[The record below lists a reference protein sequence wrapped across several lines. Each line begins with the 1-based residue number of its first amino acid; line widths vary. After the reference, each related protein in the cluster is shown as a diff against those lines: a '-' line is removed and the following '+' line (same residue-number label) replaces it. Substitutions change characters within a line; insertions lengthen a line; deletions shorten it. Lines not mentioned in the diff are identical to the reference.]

1 MAETYKTL
9 YGFDWPKELTDDN
22 IRLLIGKKWRE
33 FRDEYGF
40 EFKDPWVPLIDA
52 AKHLFG
58 DEYLK
63 VSEWTEQHFHDWTM
77 EQMLLTWGCAS
88 SSKALL
94 PDEPV
99 YYPDHIG
106 KVGEVKIGDR
116 IIDAVGGATE
126 VVGIREQVD
135 APLYRVVFMDGAE
148 VVCSEDHLWT
158 VSGLYVKKA
167 AGRRTLATVQKTLSA
182 KHLAS
187 LSKNVF
193 RNRMYRTPLPQ
204 PVAFSGR
211 CVPLDPYVVGC
222 LLGDGCVSG
231 THVSLASSGG
241 DWEVRDAFARGLPEG
256 YALRKS
262 SRSPRHVEYVVV
274 AKRRRRVNAV
284 MQAVKDLGLCGRK
297 SYDKFIPEVYKVN
310 SVDVR
315 LELLSGLL
323 DTDGWVGKDGRIG
336 FKTTSRRLADDVRFV
351 AGSLGAYTTVC
362 TCRPHHTTV
371 KGRECLARE
380 SYSILIHGLPY
391 ATRQRLFKLTRKRSR
406 LRSRSSCDELGRRI
420 RSVEP
425 VLDRRAYPRV
435 TRCLTLADASS
446 SGCRSGGLFPVGDF
460 AVTHNSNDTGALIVL
475 DFITDPYD
483 TISLVG
489 STTRDA
495 LRIRTWESIER
506 YFSVLKKNADFTVPG
521 RIMPSMY
528 AILNDRDDGGNQL
541 AQGAKAGIHGV
552 ALNDGGKR
560 QGAHLPYVRLVVD
573 ELATIAN
580 HGDILTTIEN
590 LQIAKDFRF
599 VGLANPETWSNP
611 SCQYA
616 IPEKGI
622 GSVTVDTGSW
632 RSTFGC
638 FVRHHDGMKS
648 PCVLHPE
655 LVGRFPFLTQKRHID
670 AALRRAGGNADAPH
684 FWKMVRGFPLAAGNE
699 GNVVLDE
706 AVLTRSQACDPG
718 EPFDPATLV
727 ATVAGAD
734 PAWTEGG
741 DGACYVRCFVRY
753 DRFGRP
759 YLDFT
764 NGMRRMT
771 LNATEFKAHPA
782 VEQLRNQ
789 VLGFMR
795 EMYAAPFRNLAVD
808 ASGNQG
814 LADDLVIYAGAR
826 DVIPVNFAVRA
837 SETPLRA
844 HDGRPAKETVHDR
857 GTEAWCLLAEFIRAG
872 QVRGLPREAA
882 DALVTRRFAA
892 NMVKDATGL
901 KRPAGT
907 KYPLRLEDKAEFKK
921 RFSGKSPD
929 ECDACALA
937 ALVARDRLG
946 FVPFGYVKPPAAPQ
960 DAPGPV
966 VRQRV
971 TVAAQRPVADGEA
984 RSDDFPLELSGEY
997 M

>member
-22 IRLLIGKKWRE
+22 VRLLIGKKWRE

-63 VSEWTEQHFHDWTM
+63 VSEWTEQHFHDWVM
-77 EQMLLTWGCAS
+77 EQMLVVIGCAS
-88 SSKALL
+88 S
-94 PDEPV
+94 
-99 YYPDHIG
+99 G
-106 KVGEVKIGDR
+106 K
-116 IIDAVGGATE
+116 
-126 VVGIREQVD
+126 
-135 APLYRVVFMDGAE
+135 
-148 VVCSEDHLWT
+148 
-158 VSGLYVKKA
+158 
-167 AGRRTLATVQKTLSA
+167 
-182 KHLAS
+182 
-187 LSKNVF
+187 
-193 RNRMYRTPLPQ
+193 
-204 PVAFSGR
+204 
-211 CVPLDPYVVGC
+211 
-222 LLGDGCVSG
+222 
-231 THVSLASSGG
+231 
-241 DWEVRDAFARGLPEG
+241 
-256 YALRKS
+256 
-262 SRSPRHVEYVVV
+262 
-274 AKRRRRVNAV
+274 
-284 MQAVKDLGLCGRK
+284 
-297 SYDKFIPEVYKVN
+297 
-310 SVDVR
+310 
-315 LELLSGLL
+315 
-323 DTDGWVGKDGRIG
+323 
-336 FKTTSRRLADDVRFV
+336 
-351 AGSLGAYTTVC
+351 
-362 TCRPHHTTV
+362 
-371 KGRECLARE
+371 
-380 SYSILIHGLPY
+380 
-391 ATRQRLFKLTRKRSR
+391 
-406 LRSRSSCDELGRRI
+406 
-420 RSVEP
+420 
-425 VLDRRAYPRV
+425 
-435 TRCLTLADASS
+435 
-446 SGCRSGGLFPVGDF
+446 
-460 AVTHNSNDTGALIVL
+460 SNDTGALIDL

-483 TISLVG
+483 TITLVG

-506 YFSVLKKNADFTVPG
+506 YFSVLKKNVDFAVPG

-528 AILNDRDDGGNQL
+528 AILNDRDGDGSNPL

-552 ALNDGGKR
+552 ALNDGGKL
-560 QGAHLPYVRLVVD
+560 QGAHLPYVRLVID
-573 ELATIAN
+573 ELATIYN
-580 HGDILTTIEN
+580 HQDVVTTIEN

-611 SCQYA
+611 SCQYI
-616 IPEKGI
+616 IPERGV

-648 PCVLHPE
+648 PCVKDPE
-655 LVGRFPFLTQKRHID
+655 KAREFPFLTQQRHID
-670 AALRRAGGNADAPH
+670 AALKRAGGNADAPH
-684 FWKMVRGFPLAAGNE
+684 FWKMVRGFPMPSGNE

-706 AVLTRSQACDPG
+706 AVLVRSQACDPG
-718 EPFDPATLV
+718 EPFDPASLV

-734 PAWTEGG
+734 PAWTENG

-771 LNATEFKAHPA
+771 LNATEFKSHPA
-782 VEQLRNQ
+782 VEQMRGQ
-789 VLGFMR
+789 VLAFMR
-795 EMYAAPFRNLAVD
+795 EPYAAPFRNLAVD

-826 DVIPVNFAVRA
+826 DVVPVNFAVRA
-837 SETPLRA
+837 SETPVRA
-844 HDGRPAKETVHDR
+844 HDGRPAKDSIYDR
-857 GTEAWCLLAEFIRAG
+857 GTEAWCLLAEFVRAG

-882 DALVTRRFAA
+882 SALVTRRFAA
-892 NMVKDATGL
+892 SMVKDATGL

-946 FVPFGYVKPPAAPQ
+946 FVPFGYVKPPAVAQ
-960 DAPGPV
+960 DAPGPA
-966 VRQRV
+966 VRQ
-971 TVAAQRPVADGEA
+971 TVAVVGRRPASDGEA
-984 RSDDFPLELSGEY
+984 RSDDFPLELSGDY